1 MMKGVAIGFRIHSG
15 WGVLVAVSNDGV
27 LEIVDRRH
35 IAIAEAAISGSK
47 QPYHYAENLELKQAE
62 EHISRCFAASQQL
75 ALSAIR
81 EVLSKMQKNA
91 CTIKGCAILMGS
103 GRPLPSLEK
112 ILSSHALIHA
122 AEGEFFRTVVRKGC
136 EDTGISVTPLRERDL
151 DERVNKTFRSKANQV
166 KQHILT
172 LGKQVGPPWTQDEKL
187 AALAAALILTV

>member
-1 MMKGVAIGFRIHSG
+1 MKGVAIGFRMHSG
-15 WGVLVAVSNDGV
+15 WGVLVAVSNDGA

-35 IAIAEAAISGSK
+35 IAVAEVGISGSK

-62 EHISRCFAASQQL
+62 QYISRCFAASQQL

-81 EVLSKMQKNA
+81 EVLAKMQRNA
-91 CTIKGCAILMGS
+91 CTIKGSAILMGS

-112 ILSSHALIHA
+112 VLSSHALIHA

-136 EDTGISVTPLRERDL
+136 EDTGISVIPLRECDL
-151 DERVNKTFRSKANQV
+151 EERLNKTFRRKANQV
-166 KQHILT
+166 KQHIST
-172 LGKQVGPPWTQDEKL
+172 LGKRIGPPWTKDEKL